1 MFKNTMKT
9 TVLLAGLGG
18 LIVTMAGVLGGGS
31 SASLLFGLVLA
42 LVMVGGSY
50 WFSDK
55 LALRAAKARV
65 VTEAEAPEFY
75 GIVRGLAHRANLPM
89 PTVAISANAQPNAFA
104 TGRNPKHAV
113 VCATDGLLRSL
124 PREEVEAVMAHELM
138 HVRHRDI
145 LIGSVAAA
153 IATAISFIANMA
165 LWASM
170 FSGGRGNRGQNPIAL
185 LAVSLL
191 APIAASLMQ
200 MAISRSREF
209 EADRGAAELLGTGQP
224 LARALRRIETQA
236 AHVPMEVQPQQAYA
250 YIHNP
255 LAEFGGGRRRQ
266 GGPNMARLFSTHP
279 STDDRI
285 TKLDE
290 YDRRRFSPIS

>member
-1 MFKNTMKT
+1 MKT

-18 LIVTMAGVLGGGS
+18 LIVTVAGVLGGGS
-31 SASLLFGLVLA
+31 STALVLGLAIA

-50 WFSDK
+50 WFSDR
-55 LALRAAKARV
+55 LALRAANARV
-65 VTEAEAPEFY
+65 VTEADAPELY
-75 GIVRGLAHRANLPM
+75 GIVRGLAQRAGMPM
-89 PTVAISANAQPNAFA
+89 PTVAISDNAQPNAFA
-104 TGRNPKHAV
+104 TGRNPNHAV

-124 PREEVEAVMAHELM
+124 PRDEVEAVMAHELM

-153 IATAISFIANMA
+153 IATAISFIANIA
-165 LWASM
+165 LYASM
-170 FSGGRGNRGQNPIAL
+170 FAGGRGERENPIAL

-209 EADRGAAELLGTGQP
+209 EADRGAAELLGTGRP
-224 LARALRRIETQA
+224 LSSALRRIEA
-236 AHVPMEVQPQQAYA
+236 AAARTPMEVQPQQAYA

-255 LAEFGGGRRRQ
+255 LAEFGGRRRQ
-266 GGPNMARLFSTHP
+266 GAPNMAKLFSTHP

-285 TKLDE
+285 ERLE
-290 YDRRRFSPIS
+290 AMDRRRHSPIG